1 MYVFEKPFE
10 SEKIKYGRN
19 QLQRLWN
26 VTYLKMKD
34 KGPTHDSDRKSTRQP
49 GHDAGKKSCWRSHH
63 ALLWCHT
70 AMVFLTVYE
79 SPPLEPH
86 QTTPYHC
93 IFQW

>member
-26 VTYLKMKD
+26 VTYWKMKD

-49 GHDAGKKSCWRSHH
+49 GLYNEHQRWKAFTRTS
-63 ALLWCHT
+63 T
-70 AMVFLTVYE
+70 TVLE
-79 SPPLEPH
+79 SLHNEKQSFQR
-86 QTTPYHC
+86 QTT
-93 IFQW
+93 